1 VIRARFLET
10 ATIKRVVIKVGT
22 SLISDPEAP
31 DGVNHAM
38 IQKLRDEV
46 LYLKERGI
54 DAMLVSS
61 GAVGTGRHVLK
72 AYGRHLQSEPSL
84 ARRQALSAI
93 GQSRIVSRY
102 AQAFAEARIPV
113 AQLLIAARD
122 FRDRRAYLNIGH
134 TIRELRD
141 MGALAVINE
150 NDTVSTD
157 ELQFGDNDLLSAVV
171 ASLFDA
177 DLLMILTSVE
187 GFLLDGA
194 RIAELDGITDAH
206 RAAAGGP
213 EGPGR
218 GGMSTKI
225 RAGELCSKTGGALA
239 ILPGG
244 HESPVRAF
252 FQGEDIGTFIRV
264 PHKKSL
270 SARKQWLLFARA
282 EGGVV
287 VDAGAAR
294 ALRERGSSLLSV
306 GVRDV
311 RGRFLAGEVI
321 EVEDGSGRILG
332 RGIAAYSSR
341 AILLSLKKDGALN
354 TESNASTGG
363 DAERSS
369 GVTANSG
376 RENEFGA
383 RNGDVVIHRNDLM
396 LEV

>member
-1 VIRARFLET
+1 MIRARFLQNKKV
-10 ATIKRVVIKVGT
+10 KRVVIKVGT

-38 IQKLRDEV
+38 IHKLRDEV
-46 LYLKERGI
+46 LYLKEQGI

-72 AYGRHLQSEPSL
+72 AYGRNLQTEPSL

-102 AQAFAEARIPV
+102 AEAFAEARIPV
-113 AQLLIAARD
+113 AQLLITARD

-134 TIRELRD
+134 TINELRN

-157 ELQFGDNDLLSAVV
+157 ELQFGDNDLLSAIV
-171 ASLFDA
+171 ASLFRA
-177 DLLMILTSVE
+177 DLLMILTSVD
-187 GFLLDGA
+187 GFLMDGQ
-194 RIAELDGITDAH
+194 RVKELDQITTIH

-225 RAGELCSKTGGALA
+225 RAGELCSKSGAALA

-244 HESPVRAF
+244 HPTPVRAF
-252 FQGEDIGTFIRV
+252 FEQEDIGTFVYV
-264 PHKKSL
+264 PRTKAL

-282 EGGVV
+282 EGGVAI
-287 VDAGAAR
+287 DAGAIR
-294 ALRERGSSLLSV
+294 ALRERGSSLLAV
-306 GVRDV
+306 GVRKV

-321 EVEDGSGRILG
+321 EVEDAAGAILG
-332 RGIAAYSSR
+332 RGIAGFSSR
-341 AILLSLKKDGALN
+341 EIQSALQ
-354 TESNASTGG
+354 TEA
-363 DAERSS
+363 
-369 GVTANSG
+369 
-376 RENEFGA
+376 GA
-383 RNGDVVIHRNDLM
+383 RNGDVVIHRNDLI
-396 LEV
+396 LEN